1 MMDVTA
7 EVPEARPTTVMSV
20 PLSPY
25 ATELLRLLTGPVDEP
40 DPAVRH
46 VVDLSRID
54 DREFGVLLAVAREL
68 PARELPT
75 RHPGHQLHW
84 ALTEAV
90 QERQPRFTPESC
102 AALLAALVKEF
113 QADRSSGGPLLA
125 VGVLLRCDGKWPAT
139 AAKSAGAI
147 VRAMVA
153 WGRSEQRYAMVALA
167 GLAGGF
173 TRTALNA
180 VFRWSL
186 APIARDEM
194 ELLAK
199 LGVPAQ
205 ALVAEVCRDRPYP
218 SMPQLPDAWQ
228 RLAAIPEYAA
238 FARRALDAART
249 RVAAI
254 QAGEVPY
261 VADKAFAP
269 DEVEVLG
276 RAVRV
281 ALRHDEAWLP
291 ELLRSLL
298 LGVAVAPTSA
308 RTLPSQALL
317 YEVARAAGDFP
328 TPEALAALVAVR
340 GVVRHKGVP
349 RQLDRMCK
357 RIERALAERPDTVL
371 RLPDLGFDPDGTCVV
386 AVGGH
391 RAVLVASDE
400 VVLRWRRADGT
411 LSATVP
417 VAVRRDHPDEL
428 KELRGRVKQ
437 ARDQVA
443 ALVRTLEAGYPVA
456 SAQPYGQ
463 WRAGLAA
470 NGLGWQVARRLI
482 WEVRQSSGEWRA
494 VLPDGDA
501 DDERFVD
508 ASGGSVARPEPDAVL
523 RLWHPIRAGVDEVRA
538 WRDLLTERRLR
549 QPVRQ
554 AFREVYLLTPAEEAT
569 GTYSLRFAA
578 HIVHYRQLY
587 PLLRSRGWTTQML
600 GPWDGGDAAEAYR
613 VLASGEWRIGFR
625 HDYLGEEGEGG
636 VACASTGQVW
646 FERSTEGAWRAAPLT
661 EVPPVVFSEA
671 MRDVDLFVSVTS
683 IAADPYWTDRRT
695 EHGDYWRAESRRE
708 LGATAQVRRTALERI
723 LPRTKIA
730 DRCTLTDRY
739 LVVRGELRTYRIHL
753 GSANILMEPDD
764 TYLCIVPARRTPTGD
779 IFLPFEEDRL
789 GLILSKAFLLADDTR
804 ITDASIVAQL
814 RARR

>member
-1 MMDVTA
+1 MTDVTA
-7 EVPEARPTTVMSV
+7 GVTEVRPTTVMSV

-25 ATELLRLLTGPVDEP
+25 ATELLRLLTGPADGS
-40 DPAVRH
+40 DPAARQ

-54 DREFGVLLAVAREL
+54 NRELGVLFAVTHEL
-68 PARELPT
+68 PARELT
-75 RHPGHQLHW
+75 AAHPAWQLRW
-84 ALTEAV
+84 ALRDAV

-102 AALLAALVKEF
+102 AALLAALVKGT
-113 QADRSSGGPLLA
+113 QADRPTGNPLLA
-125 VGVLLRCDGKWPAT
+125 VGALLRCDGQWPA
-139 AAKSAGAI
+139 AAAGSAGAI

-153 WGRSEQRYAMVALA
+153 RVRFEQPYAMVALA
-167 GLAGGF
+167 GLAGGL
-173 TRTALNA
+173 TRTAVNA
-180 VFRWSL
+180 VFRRSL
-186 APIARDEM
+186 APIARDEV

-199 LGVPAQ
+199 LGMPAQ

-228 RLAAIPEYAA
+228 RLAAIAEYAA
-238 FARRALDAART
+238 FTRSALEAASA

-254 QAGEVPY
+254 QAGELPY
-261 VADKAFAP
+261 AADKAFAP

-281 ALRHDEAWLP
+281 ALHRDEGWLP

-298 LGVAVAPTSA
+298 LGVAVAPTNA

-328 TPEALAALVAVR
+328 TPEALAGLVAVR

-371 RLPDLGFDPDGTCVV
+371 RLPDLGFGPDGTCAV

-411 LSATVP
+411 LSSAVP
-417 VAVRRDHPDEL
+417 AAVRRDHPDEL

-443 ALVRTLEAGYPVA
+443 ALVRTLEAGYPAA
-456 SAQPYGQ
+456 SAQPYAD
-463 WRAGLAA
+463 WRTDLAT
-470 NGLGWQVARRLI
+470 NHLGWQVVRRLI
-482 WEVRQSSGEWRA
+482 WEVQLPDGEWRT
-494 VLPDGDA
+494 VLPDGAA

-508 ASGGSVARPEPDAVL
+508 ASGGSVDRPGPDAAL
-523 RLWHPIRAGVDEVRA
+523 RLWHPIRGGVDEVRA
-538 WRDLLTERRLR
+538 WRDLLTQRRLR

-554 AFREVYLLTPAEEAT
+554 AFREVYLLTPAEDAT

-578 HIVHYRQLY
+578 HVVYYRQLY
-587 PLLRSRGWTTQML
+587 PLLRSRGWTTRML
-600 GPWDGGDAAEAYR
+600 GPWDGGDTAEAYR
-613 VLASGEWRIGFR
+613 VLGSGAWRIVFH
-625 HDYLGEEGEGG
+625 HDYLGEEGVQG
-636 VACASTGQVW
+636 VECASTGRVW
-646 FERSTEGAWRAAPLT
+646 FERSTEGAWRTEPLT

-671 MRDVDLFVSVTS
+671 LRDVDLFVSVTS
-683 IAADPYWTDRRT
+683 IAADPYWTDRGA
-695 EHGDYWRAESRRE
+695 EYADYWSAESRRE
-708 LGATAQVRRTALERI
+708 LGTTAQVRRTALERI
-723 LPRTKIA
+723 LPGTTIA
-730 DRCTLTDRY
+730 ERCTLTDRY
-739 LVVRGELRTYRIHL
+739 LVVRGELRTYKIHL

-764 TYLCIVPARRTPTGD
+764 TYLCIVPARRKPPGE

-789 GLILSKAFLLADDTR
+789 GLILSKAFLLADDIR
-804 ITDASIVAQL
+804 ITDESIVAQL
-814 RARR
+814 HARR

>member
-1 MMDVTA
+1 MTDVTA
-7 EVPEARPTTVMSV
+7 EVTEARPTTVMSV

-25 ATELLRLLTGPVDEP
+25 ATELLRLLTGAADES

-54 DREFGVLLAVAREL
+54 DRELGVLLAVAHEL
-68 PARELPT
+68 PARELT
-75 RHPGHQLHW
+75 VVHPGRQLRW
-84 ALTEAV
+84 ALTGAI
-90 QERQPRFTPESC
+90 QERQPRFPPESC
-102 AALLAALVKEF
+102 AALLAALAKDF
-113 QADRSSGGPLLA
+113 QADHPQGNPLLA
-125 VGVLLRCDGKWPAT
+125 VGALLRCDGQWPAT
-139 AAKSAGAI
+139 ATRSAVAI

-153 WGRSEQRYAMVALA
+153 RGRSEQPYAMMALA
-167 GLAGGF
+167 GLAGGP
-173 TRTALNA
+173 TRVMLNA
-180 VFRWSL
+180 MFRRSL
-186 APIARDEM
+186 APIARDEL
-194 ELLAK
+194 ELLTK
-199 LGVPAQ
+199 LGAPAQ

-228 RLAAIPEYAA
+228 RLAAIEEYVA
-238 FARRALDAART
+238 FARRALDAARA
-249 RVAAI
+249 RVASI
-254 QAGEVPY
+254 QAGELPY

-317 YEVARAAGDFP
+317 YEAARAAGDFP
-328 TPEALAALVAVR
+328 TPEALATLLAVR

-357 RIERALAERPDTVL
+357 RIERALAERTDTVL
-371 RLPDLGFDPDGTCVV
+371 RLPDLGFGPDGTVV
-386 AVGGH
+386 VEVGGH
-391 RAVLVASDE
+391 RAVLVVSDE

-411 LSATVP
+411 LSPTVP
-417 VAVRRDHPDEL
+417 AVVRRDQPDEL
-428 KELRGRVKQ
+428 GELRGRVKQ
-437 ARDQVA
+437 ARDQVT
-443 ALVRTLEAGYPVA
+443 ALARTLEAGYPAA

-463 WRAGLAA
+463 WRAELAG
-470 NGLGWQVARRLI
+470 NGLGWQVVRRLI
-482 WEVRQSSGEWRA
+482 WEVRHPGGEWRA

-501 DDERFVD
+501 ADERFVD
-508 ASGGSVARPEPDAVL
+508 AFGGSVARPEPDAAL
-523 RLWHPIRAGVDEVRA
+523 RLWHPIRSGVDEVRA

-554 AFREVYLLTPAEEAT
+554 AFREVYLLTPAEEET

-600 GPWDGGDAAEAYR
+600 GPWDGGDAATAYR
-613 VLASGEWRIGFR
+613 VLASGAWRIGLH
-625 HDYLGEEGEGG
+625 HDYLREEDVE
-636 VACASTGQVW
+636 CASTGRVW
-646 FERSTEGAWRAAPLT
+646 FERSTEGAWRTGSLT

-708 LGATAQVRRTALERI
+708 LGTTAQVRRTALERI

-739 LVVRGELRTYRIHL
+739 LVVRGELRTYKIHL

-764 TYLCIVPARRTPTGD
+764 TYLCIVPARRKPPGEV
-779 IFLPFEEDRL
+779 FLPFEEDRL
-789 GLILSKAFLLADDTR
+789 GLILSKAFLLADDAR
-804 ITDASIVAQL
+804 ITDESIVAQL